1 MGNLFSSSHLLE
13 MVKLCSSSHLCRWL
27 YIVLK
32 SLRDGDVFFKLA
44 SLEMV
49 KPFSCSH
56 LWRWIYIVFK
66 SLRDGEVFF
75 KLASL
80 RDGEAFFKLASQE
93 MDAWF
98 SSFLEIVKLF
108 SSSHLLEMMKLFSKI
123 HLWRWIHGHH
133 QVIISGAFLQRWCS
147 IFQRFISGDGNVVLV
162 PSSLLLI
169 RDMVNVFLIIASP
182 SL

>member
-1 MGNLFSSSHLLE
+1 
-13 MVKLCSSSHLCRWL
+13 MVF
-27 YIVLK
+27 K
-32 SLRDGDVFFKLA
+32 SLRDGEAFFKLA
-44 SLEMV
+44 SLRDGEAFF
-49 KPFSCSH
+49 KLAS
-56 LWRWIYIVFK
+56 LRWIYIVFK
-66 SLRDGEVFF
+66 SLRDGEV
-75 KLASL
+75 
-80 RDGEAFFKLASQE
+80 FFKLASQE